1 MEKHIFQPPGVC
13 ESGPLQIKIFHI
25 SAKQMEMSEWT
36 QKICPLRGVR
46 LQCSRRIKELFRLLF
61 TDERASSVEN
71 AYMQVVYNAGRSFII
86 KH

>member
-1 MEKHIFQPPGVC
+1 MD
-13 ESGPLQIKIFHI
+13 
-25 SAKQMEMSEWT
+25 AK
-36 QKICPLRGVR
+36 KVCPLRGVL